1 MRLTVHSD
9 YALRMLIHL
18 AAAEPKQCTIEEVA
32 SAYGISRAHLMK
44 VARRL
49 IQAGLVRGVRGRGG
63 GLRLARPAA
72 EIRAGE
78 VVRATEEDFV
88 LAECFGRG
96 GGACRIAPA
105 CALRHVLH
113 EALDAFLAALDRHT
127 LADLAGGGRKQQL
140 QALLALTP
148 EDVKTDG
155 HLPDWDGW
163 HL

>member
-105 CALRHVLH
+105 CALRHAMR
-113 EALDAFLAALDRHT
+113 EALDAFLSALDRHT
-127 LADLAGGGRKQQL
+127 LAELAGGPRRAHL
-140 QALLALTP
+140 RALLALAP
-148 EDVKTDG
+148 EGDAADTRVRDG
-155 HLPDWDGW
+155 A
-163 HL
+163 